1 VLGAAEMV
9 RCEIC
14 GKVLKNKSGLSGHL
28 RLAHAVAVSGQRS
41 DNVPANVNIEFL
53 GHRVAQCA
61 DNVRPVAA
69 VTSASSAQS
78 EERLINGVSL
88 EHLSDSAIA
97 LGFRGLGA
105 KVDRI
110 TVDGVPVKY
119 LSDEALKIVW
129 KGARFILRERG
140 VTDFLGAFPGVVE

>member
-1 VLGAAEMV
+1 MLRDRVLGAVEMV

-28 RLAHAVAVSGQRS
+28 RLAHAGEMSGQRQNNVS
-41 DNVPANVNIEFL
+41 DNVSMEYL
-53 GHRVAQCA
+53 GHCAAQRA
-61 DNVRPVAA
+61 DIVRPVAA
-69 VTSASSAQS
+69 VASAPSTRS
-78 EERLINGVSL
+78 ETRIDGVSL
-88 EHLSDSAIA
+88 KHLSDAAIA
-97 LGFRGLGA
+97 LGFKGLGA

-129 KGARFILRERG
+129 NGARIMLRERG
-140 VTDFLGAFPGVVE
+140 VAS